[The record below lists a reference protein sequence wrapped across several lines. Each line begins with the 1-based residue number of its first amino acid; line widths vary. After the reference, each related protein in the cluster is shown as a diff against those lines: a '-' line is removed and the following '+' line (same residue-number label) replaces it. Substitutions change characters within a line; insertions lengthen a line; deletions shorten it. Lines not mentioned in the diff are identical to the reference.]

1 MHPAALAGFLLAL
14 VLVILSSN
22 ILVQTP
28 LNAWLTW
35 GAITYPFSFL
45 ITDLANRYY
54 GLRFARRVVYA
65 GFLIALALSA
75 YYATPRIALASG
87 TAFLVAELVDVH
99 IFDRLRR
106 RAWWHPPLIS
116 TLVGSALVS
125 PKGGAKAITA
135 VLDNVNRVGAGLHA
149 KDRLVNGEKVT
160 VSLAFLDSDR
170 VEQQE
175 KLDGTVAWVKSWEKG
190 FLIGVVWDEVV
201 TKEKNK
207 WLYYYLEETIKSA
220 S

>member
-1 MHPAALAGFLLAL
+1 M
-14 VLVILSSN
+14 VLVILYSN

-28 LNAWLTW
+28 LNDWLTW

-65 GFLIALALSA
+65 GFVVALVLSA

-106 RAWWHPPLIS
+106 RAWWQPPLIS
-116 TLVGSALVS
+116 TLVGSALD
-125 PKGGAKAITA
+125 TA
-135 VLDNVNRVGAGLHA
+135 VFF
-149 KDRLVNGEKVT
+149 T
-160 VSLAFLDSDR
+160 LAFY
-170 VEQQE
+170 
-175 KLDGTVAWVKSWEKG
+175 GTGMPWVTLGLGDFGVKVALAVMTLLP
-190 FLIGVVWDEVV
+190 FRAALA
-201 TKEKNK
+201 
-207 WLYYYLEETIKSA
+207 LFRPA
-220 S
+220 A